1 MKSQLTQLISI
12 SFTVVDRLTLHH
24 FDSSPSLHSYSKEE
38 EGANVAELPGYFFYR
53 VSNYDSLSV
62 LALYNK

>member
-24 FDSSPSLHSYSKEE
+24 FDFSPSLHSYSKEE
-38 EGANVAELPGYFFYR
+38 EGGNVVELPVYFFYR
-53 VSNYDSLSV
+53 VSDYDS
-62 LALYNK
+62 